1 MKIGILDIGCEK
13 ISCFIA
19 SLQNNCKPE
28 IIGIGHRSSQ
38 GIKPGIIADIELAQQ
53 AIISAIQTAENMSG
67 ETIDEF
73 VVNFSSNTIR
83 SHVVNLNISLDDNE
97 INSEDIKNIY
107 RKINK
112 LVNEKIWF

>member
-53 AIISAIQTAENMSG
+53 AIISAIQTIAGVTTWVFVLANSFWTASRTHGRSGWRDAESR
-67 ETIDEF
+67 T
-73 VVNFSSNTIR
+73 
-83 SHVVNLNISLDDNE
+83 
-97 INSEDIKNIY
+97 
-107 RKINK
+107 
-112 LVNEKIWF
+112 